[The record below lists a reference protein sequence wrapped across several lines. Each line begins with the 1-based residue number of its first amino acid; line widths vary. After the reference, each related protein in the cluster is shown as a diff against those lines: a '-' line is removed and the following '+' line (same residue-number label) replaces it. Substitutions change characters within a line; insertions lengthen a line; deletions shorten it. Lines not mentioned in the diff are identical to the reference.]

1 MQQWIKLIHTAKNKT
16 GQTDEEY
23 RCLLVGA
30 AGVQSAKDI
39 RTWQQYRAVMAAYRT
54 LGFSVHKK
62 ISVAP
67 QKEHNPDW
75 ITAKQE
81 YYIRG
86 LWQLASRVKDEVS
99 LHRMLKRIAGIDDLR
114 FTPKNQATKL
124 ILALRDITAKA
135 GYNPDYRD

>member
-23 RCLLVGA
+23 RCLLGGA

-54 LGFSVHKK
+54 LGFSVRKK

-67 QKEHNPDW
+67 QKERNPYW
-75 ITAKQE
+75 ITERQE

-99 LHRMLKRIAGIDDLR
+99 LRRMLKRIAGVDDLR

>member
-1 MQQWIKLIHTAKNKT
+1 MQQWIKLIHTAKTKT
-16 GQTDEEY
+16 GQTEDEY
-23 RCLLVGA
+23 RALLCGA

-67 QKEHNPDW
+67 QKERNPDW

-124 ILALRDITAKA
+124 ILALRDITTKA

>member
-1 MQQWIKLIHTAKNKT
+1 MKQWIKLIHTAKNKT

-23 RCLLVGA
+23 RCLLAGA

-39 RTWQQYRAVMAAYRT
+39 CTWQQYRAVMAAYRT

-67 QKEHNPDW
+67 QKERNPDW

>member
-30 AGVQSAKDI
+30 AGVESAKDI
-39 RTWQQYRAVMAAYRT
+39 QSWSQYYAVMSAYRR
-54 LGFSVHKK
+54 LGFIPHRK

-67 QKEHNPDW
+67 QQERNPDW
-75 ITAKQE
+75 ISARQE

-86 LWQLASRVKDEVS
+86 LWHLASRIKDEAS
-99 LHRMLKRIAGIDDLR
+99 LRRMLKRITGVDDLR
-114 FTPKNQATKL
+114 FTPKKQATKL
-124 ILALRDITAKA
+124 ILALRDITSKA

>member
-1 MQQWIKLIHTAKNKT
+1 
-16 GQTDEEY
+16 
-23 RCLLVGA
+23 
-30 AGVQSAKDI
+30 
-39 RTWQQYRAVMAAYRT
+39 MAAYRT
-54 LGFSVHKK
+54 LGFSVRKK
-62 ISVAP
+62 LSVVP
-67 QKEHNPDW
+67 QKERNPDW

-124 ILALRDITAKA
+124 ILALRDIAAKA